1 MSLDRHSFGDGAAH
15 AWAVPALRPLP
26 ARRQAHWSL
35 TPSGCLL
42 LNSSGGPPKRGPPL
56 AATYSTRAYTALP
69 IPHGVGGLT
78 RSSLHLSGLAPTM
91 PVAQDR
97 SPEGN
102 QQIPDGS
109 PLNLGDRSIGCRVG
123 VRRWR

>member
-42 LNSSGGPPKRGPPL
+42 LNSSGGSPKRSPPL
-56 AATYSTRAYTALP
+56 AVTQSTRAYIALP
-69 IPHGVGGLT
+69 IPFDMGGHT
-78 RSSLHLSGLAPTM
+78 RNSLHLSGLA
-91 PVAQDR
+91 
-97 SPEGN
+97 SPNYAGRT
-102 QQIPDGS
+102 G
-109 PLNLGDRSIGCRVG
+109 
-123 VRRWR
+123 